1 MTFEF
6 PFSDEQFAIWGKKE
20 LKIQSYSLILN
31 ASPKNHE
38 RKYYKNFTLRFPFK
52 QSSIKQIFDMCYSQ
66 VGGANKNMRER
77 EIDGITQYNARRTV
91 PEEKT

>member
-1 MTFEF
+1 
-6 PFSDEQFAIWGKKE
+6 
-20 LKIQSYSLILN
+20 
-31 ASPKNHE
+31 
-38 RKYYKNFTLRFPFK
+38 
-52 QSSIKQIFDMCYSQ
+52 MCYSQ